1 MTKEEIKNIIA
12 DAFEKIVDELT
23 EELDTNKSLKDY
35 GANSIDRA
43 DIAID
48 AMEAVGCKIPLVDLG
63 KVSNISGLI
72 DLLYERQNDK

>member
-1 MTKEEIKNIIA
+1 MTKEEIKEIIA
-12 DAFEKIVDELT
+12 NLFEEIVGDLE
-23 EELDTNKSLKDY
+23 EELDISKSLKDY

-48 AMEAVGCKIPLVDLG
+48 AMEAVGCKIPLVDMG
-63 KVSNISGLI
+63 KVNNISGLI